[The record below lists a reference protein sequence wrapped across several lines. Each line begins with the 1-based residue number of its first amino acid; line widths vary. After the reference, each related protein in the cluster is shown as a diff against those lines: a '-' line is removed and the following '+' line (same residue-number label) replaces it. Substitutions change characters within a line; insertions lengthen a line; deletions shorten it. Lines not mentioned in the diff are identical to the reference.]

1 MNSYDSLKWGPTR
14 VGELLSS
21 IPYNCLDVVLQ
32 FLDFPLPGV
41 YISMSAAWAL
51 LAAFCLFAPTLPMS
65 AQSKSALLIGID
77 TYQPANTTVKH
88 PPGATTGRFAP
99 GAPLFNNLAGPTYD
113 VASMRDVLTSS
124 KFGFPNDDQHIHVL
138 ENGAATRAG
147 ILEAM
152 NKYLVDQ
159 PKKGDIVVLYVAGHG
174 SLRVNS
180 KSNKQS
186 FDFGGKPTPL
196 ENTIVPAD
204 AYLGTEDIRDRELAR
219 IFNKALDKGI
229 RLTAIFDTCHSGG
242 TARGGPDIGPRT
254 TVRML
259 AYDPRDIAEAPDLN
273 PDGTPVIAPEDRK
286 DNAALVL
293 GATQVDQKAKELPD
307 ASPPHGV
314 FTMALIDALQALPAN
329 IPAIDLWKRV
339 QVDLEVQGFSDQQPV
354 LDGSKQRKEQPL
366 FGGEADKGKVRAA
379 VVSVDEDGIL
389 LDIGK
394 VADIGIGSEFVVLAQ
409 GPGDKVTLRITA
421 ASGINRSLA
430 TVVSPAGA
438 KVSPKEVF
446 ELSKWV
452 PAEKPS
458 LYFWTPASHL
468 TQAQVASA
476 VSEARSSGI
485 RLVNDPSLEA
495 YTHLISW
502 DGAQWTLQK
511 AGVRGADP
519 LGASLTSALLQRKLP
534 KDAVVWFNPPPPDD
548 LAVQLQ
554 MNNPQS
560 AAQSTANEFQAMYVL
575 AGIVTDAGPAYGWY
589 NRGDLIAGRQTPVG
603 YGKGCSPDSP
613 YPIRTN
619 WIASSDAA
627 TTLKQL
633 AEKLAKLNGWLQ
645 LQSSVTGDDSGYPYH
660 LALQRVSDQTAAE
673 DKGPTFKGESYQMM
687 LQARGDTRTNPRWVY
702 VLAVDCQGSG
712 QLLFPT
718 QGGNNRFP
726 QENGRL
732 EQIAL
737 PGAKFRIT
745 PPFGTDTYVLLS
757 TSTQL
762 SNPDAL
768 NFEGVVRGG
777 AGGGSSPLENLLGST
792 SAGTRGSMAEM
803 PTDWGIEYLQM
814 HSQPAK
820 P

>member
-1 MNSYDSLKWGPTR
+1 
-14 VGELLSS
+14 
-21 IPYNCLDVVLQ
+21 
-32 FLDFPLPGV
+32 
-41 YISMSAAWAL
+41 MSAARAL
-51 LAAFCLFAPTLPMS
+51 VAAFCLFVATHSAS
-65 AQSKSALLIGID
+65 AQAKYALLIGID

-88 PPGATTGRFAP
+88 PAGAITGRFAP
-99 GAPLFNNLAGPTYD
+99 GAPLFNNLTGPTHD
-113 VASMRDVLTSS
+113 VASMRELLTNS
-124 KFGFPNDDQHIHVL
+124 KFGFPDDDQHVHVL

-147 ILEAM
+147 ILDAM
-152 NKYLVDQ
+152 NKYLIEQ
-159 PKKGDIVVLYVAGHG
+159 PKKGDTVVLYVAGHG

-180 KSNKQS
+180 KSNKQT
-186 FDFGGKPTPL
+186 FDLGGKPTPL
-196 ENTIVPAD
+196 ESTIVPAD

-242 TARGGPDIGPRT
+242 TARGGPDMGPRT
-254 TVRML
+254 LVRML

-273 PDGTPVIAPEDRK
+273 SDGTLVVAPEDRK

-293 GATQVDQKAKELPD
+293 AATQVDQKAKELPD

-314 FTMALIDALQALPAN
+314 FTLALLDALQALPAN

-366 FGGEADKGKVRAA
+366 FGGEAEKGKVRAA
-379 VVSVDEDGIL
+379 VLKVDEDGIV
-389 LDIGK
+389 LDIGS
-394 VADIGIGSEFVVLAQ
+394 VADVGVGSEFLALAQ
-409 GPGDKVTLRITA
+409 GPADKVTLRITA

-438 KVSPKEVF
+438 KVAAKEVF

-458 LYFWTPASHL
+458 LYFWVPISHL
-468 TQAQVASA
+468 TQTQIASA
-476 VSEARSSGI
+476 VSAARSSGI
-485 RLVNDPSLEA
+485 RLVNDPSLEPW
-495 YTHLISW
+495 THIISW
-502 DGAQWTLQK
+502 DGSQWTLQK
-511 AGVRGADP
+511 AGDRSADP
-519 LGASLTSALLQRKLP
+519 LGETLTSALLQRKLT
-534 KDAVVWFNPPPPDD
+534 KDAVVWLNPPPPNE
-548 LAVQLQ
+548 LAAQLQ

-560 AAQSTANEFQAMYVL
+560 AAQSTANQSQAMYVL
-575 AGIVTDAGPAYGWY
+575 AGMIAEAGTAYAWY
-589 NRGDLIAGRQTPVG
+589 NRSELIGGRQTPAG
-603 YGKGCSPDSP
+603 FGKGCSPDSP

-619 WIASSDAA
+619 WIESPDAGA
-627 TTLKQL
+627 TLKQL
-633 AEKLAKLNGWLQ
+633 ATKLAKLNGWLQ
-645 LQSSVTGDDSGYPYH
+645 LQSSVTGDDSDYPYH
-660 LALQRVSDQTAAE
+660 LALQRVSNHAAAP
-673 DKGPTFKGESYQMM
+673 DKGPTYKGEAYQMM
-687 LQARGDTRTNPRWVY
+687 LQARGDTRTSARWVY
-702 VLAVDCQGSG
+702 VLAIDCQGSG

-737 PGAKFRIT
+737 PGARFRVT

-777 AGGGSSPLENLLGST
+777 AGGASSPLENLLGST
-792 SAGTRGSMAEM
+792 SAGTRGSMVEM

-814 HSQPAK
+814 HSQPAQ

>member
-1 MNSYDSLKWGPTR
+1 
-14 VGELLSS
+14 
-21 IPYNCLDVVLQ
+21 VLQ
-32 FLDFPLPGV
+32 FLDFPLLGRV
-41 YISMSAAWAL
+41 FMSAARAL
-51 LAAFCLFAPTLPMS
+51 VAAFCLFVSTHS
-65 AQSKSALLIGID
+65 ASVQAKYALLIGID
-77 TYQPANTTVKH
+77 TYQPATTTVKH
-88 PPGATTGRFAP
+88 PAGATTGRFAP
-99 GAPLFNNLAGPTYD
+99 GAPLFNNLTGPTHD
-113 VASMRDVLTSS
+113 VASMREILTGS
-124 KFGFPNDDQHIHVL
+124 KFGFPDDDQHVHLL

-152 NKYLVDQ
+152 NKYLVEQ
-159 PKKGDIVVLYVAGHG
+159 PQKGDTVVLYVAGHG

-180 KSNKQS
+180 KSNKQT
-186 FDFGGKPTPL
+186 FDLGGKPTPL

-242 TARGGPDIGPRT
+242 TARGGPDMGPRT
-254 TVRML
+254 VVRML

-273 PDGTPVIAPEDRK
+273 PDGTLVVAPEDRK

-293 GATQVDQKAKELPD
+293 AATQVDQKAKELPD

-314 FTMALIDALQALPAN
+314 FTMALIDALQTLPAN

-366 FGGEADKGKVRAA
+366 FGGEAEKGKVRAA
-379 VVSVDEDGIL
+379 VVKVDEDGIV
-389 LDIGK
+389 LDIGS
-394 VADIGIGSEFVVLAQ
+394 VADVGVGSEFLALAQ
-409 GPGDKVTLRITA
+409 GPADKVTLRITA

-430 TVVSPAGA
+430 TVVFPAGA
-438 KVSPKEVF
+438 KVAAKEVF

-458 LYFWTPASHL
+458 LYFWVPTSHL
-468 TQAQVASA
+468 TQAQIASA
-476 VSEARSSGI
+476 VSVARSSGI
-485 RLVNDPSLEA
+485 RLVNDPSLEPWS
-495 YTHLISW
+495 HLVSW
-502 DGAQWTLQK
+502 DGSQWTLRK
-511 AGVRGADP
+511 AGDRSADP
-519 LGASLTSALLQRKLP
+519 LGVTLTSALLQGKLT
-534 KDAVVWFNPPPPDD
+534 KDAVVWFNPPPPDE
-548 LAVQLQ
+548 LAAQLQ

-560 AAQSTANEFQAMYVL
+560 AAQSTAKQSQAMYVL
-575 AGIVTDAGPAYGWY
+575 AGMIAGAGTAYAWY
-589 NRGDLIAGRQTPVG
+589 NRSALTGGRQTPVG

-619 WIASSDAA
+619 WIESPDAGA
-627 TTLKQL
+627 TLKQL
-633 AEKLAKLNGWLQ
+633 ASKLAKLNGWLQ
-645 LQSSVTGDDSGYPYH
+645 LQSSVTGDDSDYPYH
-660 LALQRVSDQTAAE
+660 LALQRISDHATAE
-673 DKGPTFKGESYQMM
+673 DKGPTYKGEAYQMM
-687 LQARGDTRTNPRWVY
+687 LQARGDTRTSARWVY
-702 VLAVDCQGSG
+702 VLAIDCQGSG

-737 PGAKFRIT
+737 PGARFRIT

-777 AGGGSSPLENLLGST
+777 AGGTSSPLENLLGST
-792 SAGTRGSMAEM
+792 SAGTRGSMVEM

-814 HSQPAK
+814 HSQPAQR
-820 P
+820 